1 MQRFNE
7 VLQELLVFELTLLYI
22 LSYQLVTGV
31 ILPKT
36 LCKNKGEWLKLRGL
50 LPCPAAFRATFHQS
64 QKNARY
70 LLALVS

>member
-36 LCKNKGEWLKLRGL
+36 LGKNKGEWLKLRGL
-50 LPCPAAFRATFHQS
+50 RFFTVL
-64 QKNARY
+64 N
-70 LLALVS
+70 

>member
-22 LSYQLVTGV
+22 LIYQLVTGV

-50 LPCPAAFRATFHQS
+50 HLISWDWRGFQHIVRASF
-64 QKNARY
+64 NAH
-70 LLALVS
+70 ALK

>member
-50 LPCPAAFRATFHQS
+50 VVQRVRRYGSIGSFKPCWRAVLMATS
-64 QKNARY
+64 
-70 LLALVS
+70 

>member
-1 MQRFNE
+1 MQRLSE

-36 LCKNKGEWLKLRGL
+36 LCKNKGKWLKLRGL
-50 LPCPAAFRATFHQS
+50 TTCAACVNFPWII
-64 QKNARY
+64 
-70 LLALVS
+70 